1 MTLYQAS
8 GIDYAAERILQ
19 FLNRTTHRD
28 NPTKGKLP
36 ISYGPK
42 DPQGYAAL
50 SHLFMFMLL
59 DACFPWMPTTLLP
72 RNRPLNLGDSH
83 CGFHSR
89 ASFQGTTG
97 FSLRHTEPAQGQYS
111 GLSWNG
117 KSEALQYSPRGST
130 SQGSNGFSDSSL
142 YIPVAQMPSQRW
154 SPDLTS
160 GLESV
165 EMTRFPSQESSRTV
179 QSIPTSE
186 CAMPMGYFTNAS
198 QAPYQISSARSD
210 ASGRSASPSNSILY
224 TPTAQFDLQSAFDA
238 FPYQG
243 DEIAGNDYQAQTASG
258 FQQPPTL
265 SLTTGG
271 LDMFPSAH
279 GLPTSMTA
287 APSSISSYLHSA
299 QDSVLFDS
307 SIMGSPDEWDAA
319 LLESSKPHT
328 PVAEESW
335 TLLPQ
340 MMSST
345 NSPLDYS
352 PTEGPSPR
360 YVKGLPDFVD
370 SPPYKTGDRI
380 IRKPMG
386 PRASKVASDTNARR
400 VSGSEMPEES
410 LKSMGRSSL
419 DADNSARDHA
429 LYHNVT
435 TRSDGLYHCPWE
447 GTSGCQH
454 KPEKLKCNYDKFV
467 DSHLKPYRCK
477 IAACADNKFSST
489 ACLLRHE
496 REAHAMHG
504 HGDKPFLCKYD
515 GCERGVTG
523 NGFPRRWNL
532 YDHMKRVHND
542 PCTSRSAGGS
552 PPPTEKPAT
561 GSKKRKQDAL
571 TEPSTL
577 DKEAIKRV
585 KTPPV
590 VDQQP
595 SLVEIYHQSEQRLQ
609 EAVKKLHDLKS
620 ASAMTNLRNASECIK
635 IMAQTLQKVNQAA
648 APAMNRTFSH
658 GSVD

>member
-1 MTLYQAS
+1 MLYLAS
-8 GIDYAAERILQ
+8 GINYANERIFQ
-19 FLNRTTHRD
+19 FINKSPNGDHYTLRKRHQPHMDPRTSKD
-28 NPTKGKLP
+28 SPT
-36 ISYGPK
+36 
-42 DPQGYAAL
+42 
-50 SHLFMFMLL
+50 SHLFMFILL
-59 DACFPWMPTTLLP
+59 DVSIIFSGHHRLFVS
-72 RNRPLNLGDSH
+72 RNRPFYLHGESH
-83 CGFHSR
+83 WIFTGCCCLVLLFFSVYLRLCGFHSR
-89 ASFQGTTG
+89 TPFQGTTG
-97 FSLRHTEPAQGQYS
+97 FSLRHTEPVQGQYS

-117 KSEALQYSPRGST
+117 KSEGLQYSPRGST
-130 SQGSNGFSDSSL
+130 SQGSNGFSDSL

-154 SPDLTS
+154 STDLAS

-179 QSIPTSE
+179 QSTSTSE
-186 CAMPMGYFTNAS
+186 CALPMGYFTNAS

-210 ASGRSASPSNSILY
+210 ASGRSASPSNSVLY
-224 TPTAQFDLQSAFDA
+224 TPTVQFDLPSAFDT
-238 FPYQG
+238 FQYPG
-243 DEIAGNDYQAQTASG
+243 DELAGNDYQVPATSG

-271 LDMFPSAH
+271 FDMFPSSH

-287 APSSISSYLHSA
+287 ASSTISSYIHSA

-307 SIMGSPDEWDAA
+307 SIMGSPEMWDAA

-328 PVAEESW
+328 PISEEW
-335 TLLPQ
+335 TLPPQ

-352 PTEGPSPR
+352 PTEGRSP
-360 YVKGLPDFVD
+360 
-370 SPPYKTGDRI
+370 RI

-400 VSGSEMPEES
+400 VPGTEVPEES
-410 LKSMGRSSL
+410 FKLMGRSSL
-419 DADNSARDHA
+419 DADNSARDHQ

-435 TRSDGLYHCPWE
+435 THSDGLYHCPWE
-447 GTSGCQH
+447 GTSACQH

-477 IAACADNKFSST
+477 IPACADNKFSST

-542 PCTSRSAGGS
+542 PCTSRSTGGS

-561 GSKKRKQDAL
+561 GSKKRKQDAI
-571 TEPSTL
+571 TEPSTAE
-577 DKEAIKRV
+577 KEPVKRA

-590 VDQQP
+590 VNQQP
-595 SLVEIYHQSEQRLQ
+595 SYAEIYHQSEKRLQ
-609 EAVKKLHDLKS
+609 EAVKQLHDLES
-620 ASAMTNLRNASECIK
+620 ANAMTNLRNANECIK
-635 IMAQTLQKVNQAA
+635 AMAQALQKITQDYSYLH
-648 APAMNRTFSH
+648 FS
-658 GSVD
+658 DTCP